1 MKTRVRFA
9 PSPTGF
15 LHIGSARTALFNWL
29 YARHIGGEFILRIE
43 DTDLERSKQE
53 FLDEILDS
61 LKWLGLDW
69 DGELTFQSKRL
80 DMYRKSAKQLLD
92 KGLAYEAEGEIRDKD
107 GNVTK
112 DSKRITQ
119 KAVIFKV
126 PQGKAIRINDLVHGP
141 IDIDSG
147 TIKDQVMIK
156 SDGFPTYNFA
166 CVIDD
171 ADMGITHV
179 IRGDD
184 HISNTP
190 KQILFYE
197 AFGFKQP
204 EFAHVPLILG
214 KDKSRMS
221 KRHGAT
227 SIGEYKQA
235 GYLPQAMVN
244 FIALLGWAPGADP
257 HTGAGREVISI
268 KEMIQEFDIKNV
280 KSVNAV
286 FDIEKLNWMN
296 GQYINKFSNDEF
308 LDLLIPELENR
319 GWING
324 QTDKKWLLKAVG
336 LFKERART
344 LVDFFDWSGYVF
356 TDEIKYEDEAVKKRI
371 KKEGVADILKSAEIK
386 FSALEDFTA
395 VLTESACRQLADEL
409 KIKAAD
415 IIHPVRVAVSGRM
428 MGPGLFE
435 LLEVLGKDKVIK
447 RLEAAKKLL

>member
-9 PSPTGF
+9 PSPTGY

-29 YARHIGGEFILRIE
+29 YARHTGGEFILRIE

-53 FLDEILDS
+53 FLDEILGS
-61 LKWLGLDW
+61 LKWLGLDY
-69 DGELTFQSKRL
+69 DGELTLQSKRL
-80 DMYRKSAKQLLD
+80 DIYRSRAKELLD
-92 KGLAYEAEGEIRDKD
+92 KGFAYEAEGEIRDKE
-107 GNVTK
+107 GNVIK

-119 KAVIFKV
+119 KAIIFKV
-126 PQGKAIRINDLVHGP
+126 PQGKIVRINDLVHGP
-141 IDIDSG
+141 IDISSD

-197 AFGFKQP
+197 AFEFKQP
-204 EFAHVPLILG
+204 GFGHVPLILG

-227 SIGEYKQA
+227 SIREYKEA

-244 FIALLGWAPGADP
+244 FISLLGWAPGND
-257 HTGAGREVISI
+257 REILNLDEIV
-268 KEMIQEFDIKNV
+268 KEFDIKNV

-286 FDIEKLNWMN
+286 FDIEKLTWMN
-296 GQYINKFSNDEF
+296 GQYINKFTDEEF
-308 LDLLIPELENR
+308 LKLLEPGLKER
-319 GWING
+319 GWVC
-324 QTDKKWLLKAVG
+324 DLKTAH

-344 LVDFFDWSGYVF
+344 LSDFFDWASYVF
-356 TDEIKYEDEAVKKRI
+356 TDEVKYEDEAVRKRI
-371 KKEGVADILKSAEIK
+371 KKEGVENILKCVTEK
-386 FSALEDFTA
+386 LSALKDFNAATIEA
-395 VLTESACRQLADEL
+395 ACRELADEL

-415 IIHPVRVAVSGRM
+415 IIHPVRVAVSGRA

-435 LLEVLGKDKVIK
+435 LLEVLGREKVLK
-447 RLEAAKKLL
+447 RLELAKKLV

>member
-9 PSPTGF
+9 PSPTGY
-15 LHIGSARTALFNWL
+15 LHIGSARTALFNWF
-29 YARHIGGEFILRIE
+29 YARHTGGEFILRIE

-61 LKWLGLDW
+61 LKWLGLNYDN
-69 DGELTFQSKRL
+69 ELILQSKRL
-80 DMYRKSAKQLLD
+80 DIYRKKAKELLD
-92 KGLAYEAEGEIRDKD
+92 KGLAYEAEGEIKDKE
-107 GNVTK
+107 GNIIK

-119 KAVIFKV
+119 KAIIFKV
-126 PQGKAIRINDLVHGP
+126 PQNKTIRINDLVHGA
-141 IDIDSG
+141 IDIDSS

-171 ADMGITHV
+171 ADMGITTV

-190 KQILFYE
+190 KQLIFYE
-197 AFGFKQP
+197 AFGYKAP
-204 EFAHVPLILG
+204 EFGHVPLILG
-214 KDKSRMS
+214 KDRSRMS

-227 SIGEYKQA
+227 SIREYRQA

-244 FIALLGWAPGADP
+244 FISLLGWAPG
-257 HTGAGREVISI
+257 GNREVLSI
-268 KEMIQEFDIKNV
+268 DEIIKEFDIRNV

-296 GQYINKFSNDEF
+296 GQYINQLDSKDF
-308 LDLLIPELENR
+308 LSLLLPELKSK
-319 GWING
+319 GWVNDS
-324 QTDKKWLLKAVG
+324 TDKDWLLKVAV

-344 LVDFFDWSGYVF
+344 LTDFFAWADYMFSE
-356 TDEIKYEDEAVKKRI
+356 EIKYEDEAVKKRL
-371 KKEGVADILKSAEIK
+371 KKPGALDILKSARAK
-386 FSALEDFTA
+386 FNKLETFNAALA
-395 VLTESACRQLADEL
+395 ESSCRELAEEL

-435 LLEVLGKDKVIK
+435 LLDVLGRDKVLK
-447 RLEAAKKLL
+447 RLEQAEKLV

>member
-1 MKTRVRFA
+1 MKTKVRFA
-9 PSPTGF
+9 PSPTGY

-29 YARHIGGEFILRIE
+29 YARHTGGEFILRIE

-61 LKWLGLDW
+61 LKWLGLNW
-69 DGELTFQSKRL
+69 DGELALQSKRL
-80 DMYRKSAKQLLD
+80 DLYRKYAKQLLD

-119 KAVIFKV
+119 KAIIFKV
-126 PQGKAIRINDLVHGP
+126 PQNKAIRINDLVHGA
-141 IDIDSG
+141 IDIDSS

-156 SDGFPTYNFA
+156 SDGFATYNFA
-166 CVIDD
+166 CAIDD

-197 AFGFKQP
+197 VFGFNQP
-204 EFAHVPLILG
+204 EFGHVPLILG

-227 SIGEYKQA
+227 SIRDYREM
-235 GYLPQAMVN
+235 GYLPEAMVN
-244 FIALLGWAPGADP
+244 FISLLGWAPGGD
-257 HTGAGREVISI
+257 REIL
-268 KEMIQEFDIKNV
+268 KLEEMVKEFDIKNV

-296 GQYINKFSNDEF
+296 GQYINKFTNEEF
-308 LDLLIPELENR
+308 LNLLTPGLKAK
-319 GWING
+319 GWINES
-324 QTDKKWLLKAVG
+324 TDKVWLLKVAG

-344 LVDFFDWSGYVF
+344 TIDFFDWADYVF
-356 TDEIKYEDEAVKKRI
+356 VEDIKYEDEAVNKRLKKP
-371 KKEGVADILKSAEIK
+371 GVSDILKSAKNK
-386 FSALEDFTA
+386 FSKLEDFTA
-395 VLTESACRQLADEL
+395 SLTEAACRELAEEL

-435 LLEVLGKDKVIK
+435 LLEVLGKGKVLK
-447 RLEAAKKLL
+447 RLEQAEKLV

>member
-1 MKTRVRFA
+1 MKVRFA
-9 PSPTGF
+9 PSPTGY

-29 YARHIGGEFILRIE
+29 YARHSGGKFILRIE
-43 DTDLERSKQE
+43 DTDLERSKAE

-69 DGELTFQSKRL
+69 DTELIHQSKRL
-80 DMYRKSAKQLLD
+80 DIYRKYAKKLLD
-92 KGLAYEAEGEIRDKD
+92 EGLAYEAEGEIRSKD
-107 GNVTK
+107 GSVTK

-126 PQGKAIRINDLVHGP
+126 QPGKIIKINDLVHGP
-141 IDIDSG
+141 IEINTD
-147 TIKDQVMIK
+147 TIKDQVVIK

-166 CVIDD
+166 CVVDD
-171 ADMGITHV
+171 AEMQITHV

-197 AFGFKQP
+197 ALGFNLP
-204 EFAHVPLILG
+204 EFGHVPLILG
-214 KDKSRMS
+214 SDRSRMS

-227 SIGEYKQA
+227 SIREYREQ

-244 FIALLGWAPGADP
+244 FIALLGWSPGKD
-257 HTGAGREVISI
+257 REVLPIDEII
-268 KEMIQEFDIKNV
+268 KEFDIKNA

-296 GQYINKFSNDEF
+296 GQYINKFDNQEL
-308 LDLLIPELENR
+308 LDLLMPELKSR
-319 GWING
+319 GWISD
-324 QTDKKWLLKAVG
+324 QTNKDWLLKVTG

-356 TDEIKYEDEAVKKRI
+356 TDEIKYEEQAIKKRI
-371 KKEGVADILKSAEIK
+371 KKEGVADILRSASERLT
-386 FSALEDFTA
+386 ALKDFTA
-395 VLTESACRQLADEL
+395 VSIEGACRELADEL

-415 IIHPVRVAVSGRM
+415 IIHPVRVAVLGRM

-435 LLEVLGKDKVIK
+435 LLEVLGRDKVLK
-447 RLEAAKKLL
+447 RLEQVKKLV

>member
-1 MKTRVRFA
+1 
-9 PSPTGF
+9 
-15 LHIGSARTALFNWL
+15 L
-29 YARHIGGEFILRIE
+29 YARHSGGKFILRIE
-43 DTDLERSKQE
+43 DTDLERSKAE

-69 DGELTFQSKRL
+69 DTELIHQSKRL
-80 DMYRKSAKQLLD
+80 DIYRKYAKKLLD
-92 KGLAYEAEGEIRDKD
+92 EGLAYEAEGEKRFKE
-107 GNVTK
+107 GSVKK
-112 DSKRITQ
+112 DSKPNTQ

-126 PQGKAIRINDLVHGP
+126 QPGKIIKINDLVHGP
-141 IDIDSG
+141 IEINTD
-147 TIKDQVMIK
+147 TIKDQVVIK

-166 CVIDD
+166 CVVDD
-171 ADMGITHV
+171 AEMQITHV

-197 AFGFKQP
+197 ALGFNLP
-204 EFAHVPLILG
+204 EFGHVPLILG
-214 KDKSRMS
+214 SDRSRMS

-227 SIGEYKQA
+227 SIREYREQ

-244 FIALLGWAPGADP
+244 FIALLGWSPGKD
-257 HTGAGREVISI
+257 REVLPIDEII
-268 KEMIQEFDIKNV
+268 KEFDIKNA

-296 GQYINKFSNDEF
+296 GQYINKFDNQEL
-308 LDLLIPELENR
+308 LDLLMPELKSR
-319 GWING
+319 GWISD
-324 QTDKKWLLKAVG
+324 QTNKDWLLKVTG

-356 TDEIKYEDEAVKKRI
+356 TDEIKYEEQAIKKRI
-371 KKEGVADILKSAEIK
+371 KKEGVADILRSASERLT
-386 FSALEDFTA
+386 ALKDFTA
-395 VLTESACRQLADEL
+395 VSIEGACRELADEL

-435 LLEVLGKDKVIK
+435 LLEVLGRDKVLK
-447 RLEAAKKLL
+447 RLEQVKKLV

>member
-15 LHIGSARTALFNWL
+15 LHIGSSRTALFNWL
-29 YARHIGGEFILRIE
+29 YARHCGGEFILRIE

-69 DGELTFQSKRL
+69 DGELTLQSKRL
-80 DMYRKSAKQLLD
+80 DIYRKCAKQLLD
-92 KGLAYEAEGEIRDKD
+92 KGLAYEAEGEIKDKD
-107 GNVTK
+107 GNISK

-119 KAVIFKV
+119 KAIIFKV
-126 PQGKAIRINDLVHGP
+126 LQGKMIRINDLVHGA
-141 IDIDSG
+141 IDIDSS

-190 KQILFYE
+190 KQLIFYD
-197 AFGFKQP
+197 ALGIKPP
-204 EFAHVPLILG
+204 EFGHVPLILG
-214 KDKSRMS
+214 KDRSRMS

-227 SIGEYKQA
+227 SIREYRQA
-235 GYLPQAMVN
+235 GYLPEAMVN
-244 FIALLGWAPGADP
+244 FISLLGWAPGENK
-257 HTGAGREVISI
+257 EVLPLSEIV
-268 KEMIQEFDIKNV
+268 KEFDIKNV
-280 KSVNAV
+280 KPVNAV

-296 GQYINKFSNDEF
+296 GQYINA
-308 LDLLIPELENR
+308 LDDNKLLGMLAPELRSR
-319 GWING
+319 GWMKDD
-324 QTDKKWLLKAVG
+324 TDKDWLLKVVH
-336 LFKERART
+336 LFKERSRT
-344 LVDFFDWSGYVF
+344 LVDFFEWSSYVF
-356 TDEIKYEDEAVKKRI
+356 EE
-371 KKEGVADILKSAEIK
+371 EIK
-386 FSALEDFTA
+386 FDNEAVNKRLKKDKSLEILNNSVKLFFGVDAKDFNSL
-395 VLTESACRQLADEL
+395 VLEAACRKLAEEMNV
-409 KIKAAD
+409 KAAD

-428 MGPGLFE
+428 MGPSLFE
-435 LLEVLGKDKVIK
+435 LLGVLGKDKVIK
-447 RLEAAKKLL
+447 RLEAAKKLV

>member
-1 MKTRVRFA
+1 MTRVRFA

-29 YARHIGGEFILRIE
+29 YARHMGGEFILRIE
-43 DTDLERSKQE
+43 DTDLERSKKE

-69 DGELTFQSKRL
+69 DKELTFQSKRL
-80 DMYRKSAKQLLD
+80 DLYRKFAKELFD

-119 KAVIFKV
+119 KAIIFKV
-126 PQGKAIRINDLVHGP
+126 PQSKIITINDLVHGP
-141 IDIDSG
+141 IQIDSS

-190 KQILFYE
+190 KQIIFYE
-197 AFGFKQP
+197 ALGFKAP
-204 EFAHVPLILG
+204 EFGHVPLILG
-214 KDKSRMS
+214 RDRSRMS

-227 SIGEYKQA
+227 SIREYREA
-235 GYLPQAMVN
+235 GYLPQAVVN
-244 FIALLGWAPGADP
+244 FIALLGWSPEGN
-257 HTGAGREVISI
+257 REIVTL
-268 KEMIQEFDIKNV
+268 KEIVKEFDIKNV

-286 FDIEKLNWMN
+286 FDIEKFSWMN
-296 GQYINKFSNDEF
+296 SQYINSLKNEEF
-308 LDLLIPELENR
+308 LQMLLPQLKEKK
-319 GWING
+319 WVDDK
-324 QTDKKWLLKAVG
+324 TDKSWLLKVVG
-336 LFKERART
+336 LYKERAKT
-344 LVDFFDWSGYVF
+344 LFDFCDWAGYVF
-356 TDEIKYEDEAVKKRI
+356 TDEITYNEEAVKKCLR
-371 KKEGVADILKSAEIK
+371 KEGVSEILIKMKEKLKALKEFNAEN
-386 FSALEDFTA
+386 
-395 VLTESACRQLADEL
+395 TEAACRQLAEEL
-409 KIKAAD
+409 NIKAAA
-415 IIHPVRVAVSGRM
+415 IIHPVRVAVSGVTV
-428 MGPGLFE
+428 GPSLFE
-435 LLEVLGKDKVIK
+435 LLNVLGREKVIK
-447 RLEAAKKLL
+447 RLELAQKLV

>member
-1 MKTRVRFA
+1 
-9 PSPTGF
+9 
-15 LHIGSARTALFNWL
+15 L
-29 YARHIGGEFILRIE
+29 YARHSGGKFILRIE
-43 DTDLERSKQE
+43 DTDLERSKAE

-69 DGELTFQSKRL
+69 DTELIHQSKRL
-80 DMYRKSAKQLLD
+80 DIYRKYAKKLLD
-92 KGLAYEAEGEIRDKD
+92 EGLAYEAEGEIRSKD
-107 GNVTK
+107 GSVTK

-126 PQGKAIRINDLVHGP
+126 QPGKIIKINDLVHGP
-141 IDIDSG
+141 IEINTD
-147 TIKDQVMIK
+147 TIKDQVVIK

-166 CVIDD
+166 CVVDD
-171 ADMGITHV
+171 AEMQITHV

-197 AFGFKQP
+197 ALGFNLP
-204 EFAHVPLILG
+204 EFGHVPLILG
-214 KDKSRMS
+214 SDRSRMS

-227 SIGEYKQA
+227 SIREYREQ

-244 FIALLGWAPGADP
+244 FIALLGWSPGKD
-257 HTGAGREVISI
+257 REVLPIDEII
-268 KEMIQEFDIKNV
+268 KEFDIKNA

-296 GQYINKFSNDEF
+296 GQYINKFDNQEL
-308 LDLLIPELENR
+308 LDLLMPELKSR
-319 GWING
+319 GWISD
-324 QTDKKWLLKAVG
+324 QTNKDWLLKVTG

-356 TDEIKYEDEAVKKRI
+356 TDEIKYEEQAIKKRI
-371 KKEGVADILKSAEIK
+371 KKEGVADILRSASERLT
-386 FSALEDFTA
+386 ALKDFTA
-395 VLTESACRQLADEL
+395 VSIEGACRELADEL

-435 LLEVLGKDKVIK
+435 LLEVLGRDKVLK
-447 RLEAAKKLL
+447 RLEQVKKLV

>member
-1 MKTRVRFA
+1 MIRVRFA

-15 LHIGSARTALFNWL
+15 LHIGSGRTALFNWL
-29 YARHIGGEFILRIE
+29 YARHSGGEFILRIE

-69 DGELTFQSKRL
+69 DGELVFQSKRL
-80 DMYRKSAKQLLD
+80 DIYRKAAKQLLD

-107 GNVTK
+107 GNVIK

-119 KAVIFKV
+119 KAIIFKV
-126 PQGKAIRINDLVHGP
+126 PQGKVITINDLVHGP
-141 IDIDSG
+141 IQIDSG
-147 TIKDQVMIK
+147 TIKDQVAIK

-171 ADMGITHV
+171 ADMKITHV

-197 AFGFKQP
+197 AFGFKPP
-204 EFAHVPLILG
+204 EFGHVPLILG
-214 KDKSRMS
+214 KDRSRMS

-227 SIGEYKQA
+227 SIREYRQQ

-244 FIALLGWAPGADP
+244 FISLLGWAPEADP
-257 HTGAGREVISI
+257 HTGAGREILSLKDIV
-268 KEMIQEFDIKNV
+268 KEFDIKNV

-286 FDIEKLNWMN
+286 FDIEKLGWMN
-296 GQYINKFSNDEF
+296 GQYINNLSNEEF
-308 LDLLIPELENR
+308 LNMLLPELESR
-319 GWING
+319 GWVNEA
-324 QTDKKWLLKAVG
+324 TDKKWLLKAAA

-344 LVDFFDWSGYVF
+344 LPDFFNWSEYVF
-356 TDEIKYEDEAVKKRI
+356 CAEVKYDEAAVNKRL
-371 KKEGVADILKSAEIK
+371 KKENSAKILEGISAAFKGVN
-386 FSALEDFTA
+386 DFTA
-395 VLTESACRQLADEL
+395 ASLEEACRRLAEEL
-409 KIKAAD
+409 NIKAAD
-415 IIHPVRVAVSGRM
+415 IIHPVRVAVSGRQ

-435 LLEVLGKDKVIK
+435 LLEVLGRDKVIK
-447 RLEAAKKLL
+447 RLELAKKLV

>member
-1 MKTRVRFA
+1 MTRVRFA

-29 YARHIGGEFILRIE
+29 YARHTGGEFILRIE
-43 DTDLERSKQE
+43 DTDLERSKKE

-69 DGELTFQSKRL
+69 DKELTFQSKRL
-80 DMYRKSAKQLLD
+80 DLYRKFAKELLD

-107 GNVTK
+107 GNVVK

-119 KAVIFKV
+119 KAIIFKV
-126 PQGKAIRINDLVHGP
+126 PQSKIITINDLVHGP
-141 IDIDSG
+141 IKIDSS

-190 KQILFYE
+190 KQIIFYD
-197 AFGFKQP
+197 ALGFKAP
-204 EFAHVPLILG
+204 EFGHVPLILG
-214 KDKSRMS
+214 RDRSRMS

-227 SIGEYKQA
+227 SIREYREA
-235 GYLPQAMVN
+235 GYLPQAVVN
-244 FIALLGWAPGADP
+244 FIALLGWSPEGN
-257 HTGAGREVISI
+257 REIVTLKEII
-268 KEMIQEFDIKNV
+268 KEFDIKNV

-286 FDIEKLNWMN
+286 FDMEKLNWMN
-296 GQYINKFSNDEF
+296 GQYINTFKDEE
-308 LDLLIPELENR
+308 LLNLLMPGLKER
-319 GWING
+319 RWINES
-324 QTDKKWLLKAVG
+324 TDNLKVVH
-336 LFKERART
+336 LFKERVRT
-344 LVDFFDWSGYVF
+344 LADFFDWAEYVF
-356 TDEIKYEDEAVKKRI
+356 KDEIKYNEEAVNKRL
-371 KKEGVADILKSAEIK
+371 KKEGVANILKRAREK
-386 FSALEDFTA
+386 FGALKDFTA
-395 VLTESACRQLADEL
+395 ASIETACRELADEL

-415 IIHPVRVAVSGRM
+415 IIHPVRVAVSGRS

-435 LLEVLGKDKVIK
+435 LLEVLGKDRVLK
-447 RLEAAKKLL
+447 RLEHAQKLV

>member
-1 MKTRVRFA
+1 MKVRFA
-9 PSPTGF
+9 PSPTGY

-29 YARHIGGEFILRIE
+29 YARHSGGKFILRIE
-43 DTDLERSKQE
+43 DTDLERSKAE

-69 DGELTFQSKRL
+69 DTELIHQSKRL
-80 DMYRKSAKQLLD
+80 DIYRKYAKKLLD
-92 KGLAYEAEGEIRDKD
+92 EGLAYEAEGEIRSKD
-107 GNVTK
+107 GSVTK

-126 PQGKAIRINDLVHGP
+126 QPGKIIKINDLVHGP
-141 IDIDSG
+141 IEINTD
-147 TIKDQVMIK
+147 TIKDQVVIK

-166 CVIDD
+166 CVVDD
-171 ADMGITHV
+171 AEMQITHV

-197 AFGFKQP
+197 ALGFNLP
-204 EFAHVPLILG
+204 EFGHVPLILG
-214 KDKSRMS
+214 SDRSRMS
-221 KRHGAT
+221 KRYGAT
-227 SIGEYKQA
+227 SIREYREQ

-244 FIALLGWAPGADP
+244 FIALLGWSPGKD
-257 HTGAGREVISI
+257 REVLPIDEII
-268 KEMIQEFDIKNV
+268 KEFDIKNA

-296 GQYINKFSNDEF
+296 GQYINKFDNQEL
-308 LDLLIPELENR
+308 LDLLMPELKSR
-319 GWING
+319 GWISD
-324 QTDKKWLLKAVG
+324 QTNKDWLLKVTG

-356 TDEIKYEDEAVKKRI
+356 TDEIKYEEQAIKKRI
-371 KKEGVADILKSAEIK
+371 KKEGVADILRSASERLT
-386 FSALEDFTA
+386 ALKDFTA
-395 VLTESACRQLADEL
+395 VSIEGACRELADEL

-435 LLEVLGKDKVIK
+435 LLEVLGRDKVLK
-447 RLEAAKKLL
+447 RLEQVKKLV

>member
-1 MKTRVRFA
+1 
-9 PSPTGF
+9 
-15 LHIGSARTALFNWL
+15 L
-29 YARHIGGEFILRIE
+29 YARHSGGKFILRIE
-43 DTDLERSKQE
+43 DTDLERSKAE

-69 DGELTFQSKRL
+69 DTELIHQSKRL
-80 DMYRKSAKQLLD
+80 DIYRKYAKKLLD
-92 KGLAYEAEGEIRDKD
+92 EGLAYEAEGEIRSKD
-107 GNVTK
+107 GSVTK

-126 PQGKAIRINDLVHGP
+126 QPGKIIKINDLVHGP
-141 IDIDSG
+141 IEINTD
-147 TIKDQVMIK
+147 TIKDQVVIK

-166 CVIDD
+166 CVVDD
-171 ADMGITHV
+171 AEMQITHV

-197 AFGFKQP
+197 ALGFNLP
-204 EFAHVPLILG
+204 EFGHVPLILG
-214 KDKSRMS
+214 SDRSRMS
-221 KRHGAT
+221 KRYGAT
-227 SIGEYKQA
+227 SIREYREQ

-244 FIALLGWAPGADP
+244 FIALLGWSPGKD
-257 HTGAGREVISI
+257 REVLPIDEII
-268 KEMIQEFDIKNV
+268 KEFDIKNA

-296 GQYINKFSNDEF
+296 GQYINKFDNQEL
-308 LDLLIPELENR
+308 LDLLMPELKSR
-319 GWING
+319 GWISD
-324 QTDKKWLLKAVG
+324 QTNKDWLLKVTG

-356 TDEIKYEDEAVKKRI
+356 TDEIKYEEQAIKKRI
-371 KKEGVADILKSAEIK
+371 KKEGVADILRSASERLT
-386 FSALEDFTA
+386 ALKDFTA
-395 VLTESACRQLADEL
+395 VSIEGACRELADEL

-435 LLEVLGKDKVIK
+435 LLEVLGRDKVLK
-447 RLEAAKKLL
+447 RLEQVKKLV

>member
-1 MKTRVRFA
+1 
-9 PSPTGF
+9 
-15 LHIGSARTALFNWL
+15 L
-29 YARHIGGEFILRIE
+29 
-43 DTDLERSKQE
+43 
-53 FLDEILDS
+53 LDE
-61 LKWLGLDW
+61 
-69 DGELTFQSKRL
+69 
-80 DMYRKSAKQLLD
+80 
-92 KGLAYEAEGEIRDKD
+92 GLAYEAEGEIRSKD
-107 GNVTK
+107 GSVTK

-126 PQGKAIRINDLVHGP
+126 QPGKIIKINDLVHGP
-141 IDIDSG
+141 IEINTD
-147 TIKDQVMIK
+147 TIKDQVVIK

-166 CVIDD
+166 CVVDD
-171 ADMGITHV
+171 AEMQITHV

-197 AFGFKQP
+197 ALGFNLP
-204 EFAHVPLILG
+204 EFGHVPLILG
-214 KDKSRMS
+214 SDRSRMS

-227 SIGEYKQA
+227 SIREYREQ

-244 FIALLGWAPGADP
+244 FIALLGWSPGKD
-257 HTGAGREVISI
+257 REVLPIDEII
-268 KEMIQEFDIKNV
+268 KEFDIKNA

-296 GQYINKFSNDEF
+296 GQYINKFDNQEL
-308 LDLLIPELENR
+308 LDLLMPELKSR
-319 GWING
+319 GWISD
-324 QTDKKWLLKAVG
+324 QTNKDWLLKVTG

-356 TDEIKYEDEAVKKRI
+356 TDEIKYEEQAIKKRI
-371 KKEGVADILKSAEIK
+371 KKEGVADILRSASERLT
-386 FSALEDFTA
+386 ALKDFTA
-395 VLTESACRQLADEL
+395 VSIEGACRELADEL

-435 LLEVLGKDKVIK
+435 LLEVLGRDKVLK
-447 RLEAAKKLL
+447 RLEQVKKLV

>member
-1 MKTRVRFA
+1 MIKVRFA
-9 PSPTGF
+9 PSPTGN

-29 YARHIGGEFILRIE
+29 YARHLGGEFLLRIE
-43 DTDLERSKQE
+43 DTDLERSKKE

-69 DGELTFQSKRL
+69 DREPVFQSKRL
-80 DMYRKSAKQLLD
+80 DVYRKFAKSLLD
-92 KGLAYEAEGEIRDKD
+92 KGLAYEAEGQIRDKD
-107 GNVTK
+107 GNVIT

-126 PQGKAIRINDLVHGP
+126 PQDKTITINDLVHGP
-141 IDIDSG
+141 IKVDTN

-171 ADMGITHV
+171 AHMKITHV

-197 AFGFKQP
+197 ALGLKAP
-204 EFAHVPLILG
+204 EFGHVPLILG
-214 KDKSRMS
+214 KDRSRMS

-227 SIGEYKQA
+227 SITEYRQQ
-235 GYLPQAMVN
+235 GYLAQALVN
-244 FIALLGWAPGADP
+244 FIALLGWAPGGDP
-257 HTGAGREVISI
+257 LTGAGREIISL
-268 KEMIQEFDIKNV
+268 KEMIKEFDIKNV

-296 GQYINKFSNDEF
+296 GQYINKLADEELF
-308 LDLLIPELENR
+308 GLLLPELQRR
-319 GWING
+319 GWVNET
-324 QTDKKWLLKAVG
+324 TDKKWLLKVAG

-344 LVDFFDWSGYVF
+344 LADFFDWAEYVF
-356 TDEIKYEDEAVKKRI
+356 VDELKYDEQAVNKRLKKP
-371 KKEGVADILKSAEIK
+371 GVLKILEKAGEI
-386 FSALEDFTA
+386 FLSLQDFTA
-395 VLTESACRQLADEL
+395 VAAEEASRKLAEEL
-409 KIKAAD
+409 NIKAAD
-415 IIHPVRVAVSGRM
+415 IIHSVRVAVSGRI

-447 RLEAAKKLL
+447 RLESAKKLV

>member
-1 MKTRVRFA
+1 MKVRFA
-9 PSPTGF
+9 PSPTGY

-29 YARHIGGEFILRIE
+29 YARHSGGKFILRIE
-43 DTDLERSKQE
+43 DTDLERSKAE

-69 DGELTFQSKRL
+69 DTELIHQSKRL
-80 DMYRKSAKQLLD
+80 DIYRKYAKKLLD
-92 KGLAYEAEGEIRDKD
+92 EGLAYEAEGEIRSKD
-107 GNVTK
+107 GSVTK

-126 PQGKAIRINDLVHGP
+126 QPGKIIKINDLVHGP
-141 IDIDSG
+141 IEINTD
-147 TIKDQVMIK
+147 TIKDQVVIK

-166 CVIDD
+166 CVVDD
-171 ADMGITHV
+171 AEMQITHV

-197 AFGFKQP
+197 ALGFNLP
-204 EFAHVPLILG
+204 EFGHVPLILG
-214 KDKSRMS
+214 SDRSRMS
-221 KRHGAT
+221 KRYGAT
-227 SIGEYKQA
+227 SIREYREQ

-244 FIALLGWAPGADP
+244 FIALLGWSPGKD
-257 HTGAGREVISI
+257 REVLPIDEII
-268 KEMIQEFDIKNV
+268 KEFDIKNA

-296 GQYINKFSNDEF
+296 GQYINKFDNQEL
-308 LDLLIPELENR
+308 LDLLMPELKSR
-319 GWING
+319 GWISD
-324 QTDKKWLLKAVG
+324 QTNKDWLLKVTG

-356 TDEIKYEDEAVKKRI
+356 TDEIKYEEQAIKKRI
-371 KKEGVADILKSAEIK
+371 KKEGVADILRSASERLT
-386 FSALEDFTA
+386 ALKDFTA
-395 VLTESACRQLADEL
+395 VSIEGACRELADEF

-435 LLEVLGKDKVIK
+435 LLEVLGRDKVLK
-447 RLEAAKKLL
+447 RLEQVKKLV

>member
-1 MKTRVRFA
+1 MKVRFA
-9 PSPTGF
+9 PSPTGY

-29 YARHIGGEFILRIE
+29 YARHSGGKFILRIE
-43 DTDLERSKQE
+43 DTDLERSKAE

-69 DGELTFQSKRL
+69 DTELIHQSKRL
-80 DMYRKSAKQLLD
+80 DIYRKYAKKLLD
-92 KGLAYEAEGEIRDKD
+92 EGLAYEAEGEIRSKD
-107 GNVTK
+107 GSVTK

-126 PQGKAIRINDLVHGP
+126 QPGKIIKINDLVHGP
-141 IDIDSG
+141 IEINTD
-147 TIKDQVMIK
+147 TIKDQVVIK

-166 CVIDD
+166 CVVDD
-171 ADMGITHV
+171 AEMQITHV

-197 AFGFKQP
+197 ALGFNLP
-204 EFAHVPLILG
+204 EFGHVPLILG
-214 KDKSRMS
+214 SDRSRMS

-227 SIGEYKQA
+227 SIREYREQ

-244 FIALLGWAPGADP
+244 FIALLGWSPGKD
-257 HTGAGREVISI
+257 REVLPIDEII
-268 KEMIQEFDIKNV
+268 KEFDIKNA

-296 GQYINKFSNDEF
+296 GQYINKFDNQEL
-308 LDLLIPELENR
+308 LDLLMPELKSR
-319 GWING
+319 GWISD
-324 QTDKKWLLKAVG
+324 QTNKDWLLKVTG

-356 TDEIKYEDEAVKKRI
+356 T
-371 KKEGVADILKSAEIK
+371 
-386 FSALEDFTA
+386 
-395 VLTESACRQLADEL
+395 
-409 KIKAAD
+409 
-415 IIHPVRVAVSGRM
+415 
-428 MGPGLFE
+428 
-435 LLEVLGKDKVIK
+435 
-447 RLEAAKKLL
+447 

>member
-1 MKTRVRFA
+1 MKVRFA
-9 PSPTGF
+9 PSPTGY

-29 YARHIGGEFILRIE
+29 YARHSGGKFILRIE
-43 DTDLERSKQE
+43 DTDLERSKAE

-69 DGELTFQSKRL
+69 DTELIHQSKRL
-80 DMYRKSAKQLLD
+80 DIYRKYAKKLLD
-92 KGLAYEAEGEIRDKD
+92 EGLAYEAEGEIRSKD
-107 GNVTK
+107 GSVTK

-126 PQGKAIRINDLVHGP
+126 QPGKIIKINDLVHGP
-141 IDIDSG
+141 IEINTD
-147 TIKDQVMIK
+147 TIKDQVVIK

-166 CVIDD
+166 CVVDD
-171 ADMGITHV
+171 AEMQITHV

-197 AFGFKQP
+197 ALGFNLP
-204 EFAHVPLILG
+204 EFGHVPLILG
-214 KDKSRMS
+214 SDRSRMS

-227 SIGEYKQA
+227 SIREYREQ

-244 FIALLGWAPGADP
+244 FIALLGWSPGKD
-257 HTGAGREVISI
+257 REVLPIDEII
-268 KEMIQEFDIKNV
+268 KEFDIKNA

-296 GQYINKFSNDEF
+296 GQYINKFDNQEL
-308 LDLLIPELENR
+308 LDLLMPELKSR
-319 GWING
+319 GWISD
-324 QTDKKWLLKAVG
+324 QTNKDWLLKVTG

-356 TDEIKYEDEAVKKRI
+356 TDEIKYEEQAIKKRI
-371 KKEGVADILKSAEIK
+371 KKEGVADILRSASERLT
-386 FSALEDFTA
+386 ALKDFTA
-395 VLTESACRQLADEL
+395 VSIEGACRELADEL

-435 LLEVLGKDKVIK
+435 LLEVLGRDKVLK
-447 RLEAAKKLL
+447 RLEQVKKLV

>member
-1 MKTRVRFA
+1 
-9 PSPTGF
+9 
-15 LHIGSARTALFNWL
+15 L
-29 YARHIGGEFILRIE
+29 YARHSGGKFILRIE
-43 DTDLERSKQE
+43 DTDLERSKAE

-69 DGELTFQSKRL
+69 DTELIHQSKRL
-80 DMYRKSAKQLLD
+80 DIYRKYAKKLLD
-92 KGLAYEAEGEIRDKD
+92 EGLAYEAEGEIRSKD
-107 GNVTK
+107 GSVTK

-126 PQGKAIRINDLVHGP
+126 QPGKIIKINDLVHGP
-141 IDIDSG
+141 IEINTD
-147 TIKDQVMIK
+147 TIKDQVVIK

-166 CVIDD
+166 CVVDD
-171 ADMGITHV
+171 AEMQITHV

-197 AFGFKQP
+197 ALGFNLP
-204 EFAHVPLILG
+204 EFGHVPLILG
-214 KDKSRMS
+214 SDRFRMS
-221 KRHGAT
+221 KRYGAT
-227 SIGEYKQA
+227 SIREYREQ

-244 FIALLGWAPGADP
+244 FIALLGWSPGKD
-257 HTGAGREVISI
+257 REVLPIDEII
-268 KEMIQEFDIKNV
+268 KEFDIKNA

-296 GQYINKFSNDEF
+296 GQYINKFDNQEL
-308 LDLLIPELENR
+308 LDLLMPELKSR
-319 GWING
+319 GWISD
-324 QTDKKWLLKAVG
+324 QTNKDWLLKVTG

-356 TDEIKYEDEAVKKRI
+356 TDEIKYEEQAIKKRI
-371 KKEGVADILKSAEIK
+371 KKEGVADILRSASERLT
-386 FSALEDFTA
+386 ALKDFTA
-395 VLTESACRQLADEL
+395 VSIEGACRELADEL

-435 LLEVLGKDKVIK
+435 LLEVLGRDKVLK
-447 RLEAAKKLL
+447 RLEQVKKLV

>member
-1 MKTRVRFA
+1 MIRVRFA

-29 YARHIGGEFILRIE
+29 FARHNRGEFILRIE
-43 DTDLERSKQE
+43 DTDLERSKKE
-53 FLDEILDS
+53 FLEEILDS

-69 DGELTFQSKRL
+69 DGEILFQSKRL
-80 DMYRKSAKQLLD
+80 DIYRKKAKELLD
-92 KGLAYEAEGEIRDKD
+92 KGLAYEAQGEIRDKD
-107 GNVTK
+107 GNVIK

-119 KAVIFKV
+119 KAIIFKV
-126 PQGKAIRINDLVHGP
+126 PQGKMITINDLVHGP
-141 IDIDSG
+141 IQVDSG

-171 ADMGITHV
+171 ADMDITHV

-204 EFAHVPLILG
+204 QFGHVPLILG
-214 KDKSRMS
+214 KDRSRMS

-227 SIGEYKQA
+227 SIREYRDQ
-235 GYLPQAMVN
+235 GYLPQALVN
-244 FIALLGWAPGADP
+244 FISLLGWAPGGD
-257 HTGAGREVISI
+257 REILSSKDII
-268 KEMIQEFDIKNV
+268 KEFDIKNV

-296 GQYINKFSNDEF
+296 GQYINKLSDQEF
-308 LDLLIPELENR
+308 LDLLAPGLAER
-319 GWING
+319 GWKC
-324 QTDKKWLLKAVG
+324 DLKTAR

-344 LVDFFDWSGYVF
+344 LSDFFEWSEYVF
-356 TDEIKYEDEAVKKRI
+356 SDQIKYEDAAVDKRLKKP
-371 KKEGVADILKSAEIK
+371 GVDKLLDETKVA
-386 FSALEDFTA
+386 FSALKDFNKET
-395 VLTESACRQLADEL
+395 TEEALR
-409 KIKAAD
+409 KIAERLGMKAAD
-415 IIHPVRVAVSGRM
+415 IIHPVRVAVSGRS

-435 LLEVLGKDKVIK
+435 LLELLGRDKVIK
-447 RLEAAKKLL
+447 RLEAAKKLV

>member
-1 MKTRVRFA
+1 MKVRFA
-9 PSPTGF
+9 PSPTGY
-15 LHIGSARTALFNWL
+15 LHIGSGRTALFNWL
-29 YARHIGGEFILRIE
+29 YARHCGGEFILRIE

-53 FLDEILDS
+53 FLDEILGS

-80 DMYRKSAKQLLD
+80 DMYRKCAKELLD
-92 KGLAYEAEGEIRDKD
+92 KGFAYEAEGEIKDKE
-107 GNVTK
+107 GNIIK

-119 KAVIFKV
+119 KAIIFKV
-126 PQGKAIRINDLVHGP
+126 PQGKIIRINDLVHGA
-141 IDIDSG
+141 IDIDSS

-190 KQILFYE
+190 KQIIFYD
-197 AFGFKQP
+197 ALGIKPP
-204 EFAHVPLILG
+204 EFGHVPLILG
-214 KDKSRMS
+214 KDRSRMS

-227 SIGEYKQA
+227 SIREYRQA
-235 GYLPQAMVN
+235 GYLPDAMVN
-244 FIALLGWAPGADP
+244 FISLLGWAPG
-257 HTGAGREVISI
+257 GN
-268 KEMIQEFDIKNV
+268 KEILPLSEIVKEFDIKNV

-296 GQYINKFSNDEF
+296 GQYINKLSPEEF
-308 LDLLIPELENR
+308 LKLLLPELKAR
-319 GWING
+319 GWVNDS
-324 QTDKKWLLKAVG
+324 TDEKWLMRVAG

-344 LVDFFDWSGYVF
+344 LNDFFDWSEYVF
-356 TDEIKYEDEAVKKRI
+356 KDEIKYGQEAVKKRI
-371 KKEGVADILKSAEIK
+371 NKPGVAELLDAIRLKFSGIKDFNKESAEEIVRK
-386 FSALEDFTA
+386 IAE
-395 VLTESACRQLADEL
+395 ENN
-409 KIKAAD
+409 IKAAD
-415 IIHPVRVAVSGRM
+415 IIHPVRVAVSGRL

-447 RLEAAKKLL
+447 RLEAAKKLV